1 MTSLDI
7 GRTGGSEPSPYD
19 SVSEGFMLL
28 YFAAAMLL
36 VLVAML
42 SQRACPGRWEFEVV
56 VTEEH
61 LTVGRPESR
70 DGPDVQVRLS
80 RITDVYLAMTMPRVR
95 RRIYSDSVN
104 RVRRRRG
111 GSADGVRRGPFEVV
125 EMGNGWL
132 YTTDGSPP
140 YLVVRTP
147 DTFVIVN
154 YPRADRTRT
163 LHQELTAAWR
173 SRAVNQEREG
183 R

>member
-1 MTSLDI
+1 
-7 GRTGGSEPSPYD
+7 
-19 SVSEGFMLL
+19 MLL
-28 YFAAAMLL
+28 YIPAVTLVVLALMLG
-36 VLVAML
+36 
-42 SQRACPGRWEFEVV
+42 QRACPGRWEFEVV

-70 DGPDVQVRLS
+70 DGPDIQVPLS
-80 RITDVYLAMTMPRVR
+80 HITDVYLDNGGPRAR

-125 EMGNGWL
+125 GMGNGWL
-132 YTTDGSPP
+132 YTTDGFPP

-154 YPRADRTRT
+154 YPHADRTRA
-163 LHQELTAAWR
+163 LHQELTAARR
-173 SRAVNQEREG
+173 SRTVNQ
-183 R
+183 